1 MLLKSNRINP
11 KTQAETEAQVEGA
24 NSPCLN
30 VVIEERRK
38 TTAALSKLNSRI
50 VCIEVGT
57 LLNKYQQRF

>member
-1 MLLKSNRINP
+1 MLLKSNRSNP
-11 KTQAETEAQVEGA
+11 DAEAQVEGV
-24 NSPCLN
+24 NSQRLPCLN

-38 TTAALSKLNSRI
+38 TAAALSKLNSRV